1 LEVSKLNII
10 NSDKKS
16 TQEYIGIKEIT
27 ENGVI
32 TINQGELVLFR
43 IKPINIA
50 VLSQSTI
57 SAKVFSLMS
66 VLKSITE
73 LEICCLN
80 SSESFEEN
88 KAFLLCRIE
97 KEKNS
102 AIKELCRKD
111 FEFLDNIQIE
121 MATAREFLIILRFRN
136 EKQEQIASYKGRV
149 EKILKEQ
156 GFDAKRATKDDV
168 KRILAVYFSQNVIM
182 EKFDDV
188 DGERWVI
195 DNDN

>member
-1 LEVSKLNII
+1 VSKLNII
-10 NSDKKS
+10 NKDKKS
-16 TQEYIGIKEIT
+16 SQEYIGVKEIT

-32 TINQGELVLFR
+32 TMNQGELVFFR

-66 VLKSITE
+66 VLKNITE

-88 KAFLLCRIE
+88 KVFLLCRIE
-97 KEKNS
+97 KEDNP
-102 AIKELCRKD
+102 AIKELCEKD
-111 FEFLDNIQIE
+111 LGFLDNIQLE
-121 MATAREFLIILRFRN
+121 MATAREFLIIIRFRN
-136 EKQEQIASYKGRV
+136 EKPEQIASSKGRI
-149 EKILKEQ
+149 ENILREQ
-156 GFDAKRATKDDV
+156 GFEAKRAPKDDV
-168 KRILAVYFSQNVIM
+168 KRILAVYFSQNVVT

-188 DGERWVI
+188 DGERWI
-195 DNDN
+195 INDAN